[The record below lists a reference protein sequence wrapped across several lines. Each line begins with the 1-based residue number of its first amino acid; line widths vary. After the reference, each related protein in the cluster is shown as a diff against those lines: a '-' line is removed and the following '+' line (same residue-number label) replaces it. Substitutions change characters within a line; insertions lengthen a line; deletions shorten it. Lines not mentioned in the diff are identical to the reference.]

1 MSNKINILIPMAG
14 LGSRFAKEGILTPK
28 PLIKVNGKTL
38 IEHSVESL
46 GIEGRYIFVTRQYDN
61 PEYNTE
67 LTALLKKLKPDCLE
81 VCLKEQTNGP
91 VETCL
96 AVKVHINNDVGLI
109 VTNCDQRTEW
119 DIESFLENIRNTK
132 MDGLVVTHN
141 SNNIKHSYAK
151 TANNGRITQ
160 IKEKEV
166 ISNQA
171 LVGVHYWKHGYD
183 FVESCE
189 ELLKDNKINNKQ
201 DCYISETYNYLIKKK
216 KDIYIHQVPDNS
228 HVFLGTLA
236 DVLQYEGKIREY
248 NAPKPKTLFIDL
260 DGTILKH
267 CHRYSDLKENQE
279 LLSGVIDKFNEWD
292 SLNFHIILVTA
303 RKPSARVITEKF
315 LEEVGLPYNQLIMGV
330 GAGIRYLFND
340 KIGENDPDRA
350 ISVNII
356 KDSGF
361 GSINWKEIGL

>member
-1 MSNKINILIPMAG
+1 MNILIPMAG

-46 GIEGRYIFVTRQYDN
+46 GIDGRYIFVTRQYDN
-61 PEYNTE
+61 VEYNVE
-67 LTALLKKLKPDCLE
+67 LSALLKKLKPDCLE
-81 VCLKEQTNGP
+81 ICLTEQTNGP

-96 AVKVHINNDVGLI
+96 AVKAHINNDVGLI

-119 DIESFLENIRNTK
+119 DIEAFLENIRNTK

-141 SNNIKHSYAK
+141 SSNVKHSYAK
-151 TANNGRITQ
+151 VPSGNSFRVTQ

-189 ELLKDNKINNKQ
+189 ELLKDNKRNNKQ

-248 NAPKPKTLFIDL
+248 NNPKPKTLFIDL

-267 CHRYSDLKENQE
+267 CHRYSDLKEKQE
-279 LLSGVIDKFNEWD
+279 TLPGVIDKFNEWD
-292 SLNFHIILVTA
+292 SLNFCIILVTA
-303 RKPSARVITEKF
+303 RKESSRKLTEEF
-315 LEEVGLPYNQLIMGV
+315 LEKTGLPYDQLIMGI
-330 GAGIRYLFND
+330 GAGTRYLFND
-340 KIGENDPDRA
+340 KISENDSDRA
-350 ISVNII
+350 VAVNII
-356 KDSGF
+356 KDNGF
-361 GSINWKEIGL
+361 KKIDWKGYNL